1 MKNFIRKA
9 AVGAA
14 VVGAPVLA
22 MAQSSGP
29 SDPLSA
35 ASSQISTWSPIIA
48 ALLVAAFGITVFFR
62 GSVLAKRGIKAV

>member
-1 MKNFIRKA
+1 MKNFLRKA

-14 VVGAPVLA
+14 VAGAPVLA
-22 MAQSSGP
+22 MAQSS

-35 ASSQISTWSPIIA
+35 ASSQIATWSPIIA

>member
-1 MKNFIRKA
+1 
-9 AVGAA
+9 V
-14 VVGAPVLA
+14 APVLA
-22 MAQSSGP
+22 MAQSSGGSGA

-35 ASSQISTWSPIIA
+35 ASTQISTWSPIIA

>member
-1 MKNFIRKA
+1 
-9 AVGAA
+9 
-14 VVGAPVLA
+14 

>member
-1 MKNFIRKA
+1 MKNILRKA
-9 AVGAA
+9 AVCAA

-22 MAQSSGP
+22 MADGTT
-29 SDPLSA
+29 DPLSA
-35 ASSQISTWSPIIA
+35 ASTQISTWSPIIA

>member
-1 MKNFIRKA
+1 MKNILRKA

-14 VVGAPVLA
+14 VVGAPALA
-22 MAQSSGP
+22 MAQSSA

-35 ASSQISTWSPIIA
+35 ASTQISTWSPIIA